1 MKTEIWVV
9 THKKYKEIDDEL
21 YRTIHVG
28 RSLTQDLGYVGDNT
42 GDNISEKNKYYC
54 ELTGMYWLWKNYSCD
69 IIGICHYRR
78 FFIKKERL
86 ITKEYIEKTLKK
98 YDIIVPQS
106 DLVIQDSVKEQYY
119 DKHCG
124 QDWEVCRSVIR
135 EKYPEYMNA
144 FEHMESSRLINK
156 CNMIITSKEIFDQY
170 CEWLFDILFE
180 VEKRI
185 DIDGKDDYQKRVMG
199 FLSER
204 MLKVWLLANNYRVKE
219 QEIKQMESDEFEL
232 HSRGIELKRQL
243 FRKMTKPLVDDYI
256 REIFPILPDTSFSQ
270 NNNEKF
276 PIWMCWWQGEENAP
290 ELVKK
295 CIEQVKMCV
304 DNNKAQIH
312 IVTLEN
318 CMDYVTFS
326 PQIIDKFNAG
336 KISMS
341 TLSDRLGMELLYRY
355 GGLWIDATYY
365 IADSRINEVIE
376 RKGFYTQ
383 KAGYSLDNDAVVN
396 GRWTCDFMKGDA
408 GFSLF
413 GFVMQ
418 AFDEYYSYK
427 DDLIEHFMLDYFIEI
442 AYDNLK
448 AVCDAIDA
456 CDINNM
462 EIQFFMNNGNRIFRK
477 NIWDDIVNNTW
488 LYKLSYKADNRK
500 SNFVGEETYYGYI
513 MKK

>member
-1 MKTEIWVV
+1 
-9 THKKYKEIDDEL
+9 
-21 YRTIHVG
+21 
-28 RSLTQDLGYVGDNT
+28 
-42 GDNISEKNKYYC
+42 
-54 ELTGMYWLWKNYSCD
+54 
-69 IIGICHYRR
+69 
-78 FFIKKERL
+78 
-86 ITKEYIEKTLKK
+86 
-98 YDIIVPQS
+98 
-106 DLVIQDSVKEQYY
+106 
-119 DKHCG
+119 
-124 QDWEVCRSVIR
+124 
-135 EKYPEYMNA
+135 
-144 FEHMESSRLINK
+144 
-156 CNMIITSKEIFDQY
+156 
-170 CEWLFDILFE
+170 
-180 VEKRI
+180 
-185 DIDGKDDYQKRVMG
+185 MG

-383 KAGYSLDNDAVVN
+383 KAGYSLDSDAVVN